1 MSASGGLHER
11 LAAAPSQ
18 PLGVNTP
25 LRHCGYRIF
34 PWNWYSSAGLFR
46 GNAPRLTSED
56 IPTSLA
62 LPTRSASVNTGYG
75 SDPSRVWPYLLNA
88 ALASRS
94 VTSTPNDFQTWTK
107 RSTSTT
113 RVLSGSVRLN
123 AFVRSSRSAQCNWR
137 LALSAA
143 RICSSSSWS
152 RLPTAR
158 LCRYAASTA
167 SSSLML
173 RRPVFL
179 ASAATGATAAPPALP
194 VESLP
199 VARRVA
205 LSRSTGRPFRSVVGI
220 PATGLATTTTGLG
233 LATRLKS
240 PYGSPNFLDS
250 QNGGR

>member
-1 MSASGGLHER
+1 MVASGALHER
-11 LAAAPSQ
+11 LAGLPSQ

-34 PWNWYSSAGLFR
+34 PWNWYSSAGRLR

-62 LPTRSASVNTGYG
+62 FPTRSASVNTGYG
-75 SDPSRVWPYLLNA
+75 RDPSRVWPYLLNA

-94 VTSTPNDFQTWTK
+94 VTSTPNDFQTSTN
-107 RSTSTT
+107 RSTETT
-113 RVLSGSVRLN
+113 RVLSGSTLAK
-123 AFVRSSRSAQCNWR
+123 AFVSSSRSAQCSWR
-137 LALSAA
+137 LALSAE
-143 RICSSSSWS
+143 RICSSSSCS

-167 SSSLML
+167 SSSLTL

-179 ASAATGATAAPPALP
+179 ASAATGAALP

-199 VARRVA
+199 LVRIVS
-205 LSRSTGRPFRSVVGI
+205 LSRSTGRPFRSVVGT
-220 PATGLATTTTGLG
+220 PAGGFGTTTTALG
-233 LATRLKS
+233 FATRLKS
-240 PYGSPNFLDS
+240 PYGSPNFFDS